1 MTMWRLSVAAAAL
14 LAVGAPRSSF
24 AQVDPD
30 AGLLEPPDAGLS
42 LLRPTLDDAG
52 APELAPAPSPALS
65 DAGAPASAESPS
77 ADAGTPATPADALAD
92 APKKKKPLP
101 KGFTGIVGVVT
112 DSLSGEGLIE
122 ATVKVVAGG
131 KKSAL
136 TDVDGE
142 YRLKLPPGTYDL
154 RIFYALYEG
163 RRVQNVEVKAGEVTR
178 LDVRLEAKS
187 TAIKEVVVEAK
198 ADKRNE
204 SALLM
209 ERKKAPVVQDSIGAQ
224 EIAKTPDNNA
234 GEAAR
239 RVVGVTLV
247 DNKYVFI
254 RGLGGRYVQ
263 TLLNSTI
270 MPSPEPDEPSVPL
283 DLFPTALVSNLNVLK
298 TYTPDLPAQFGGGS
312 LTVDTNTFPTKFEFK
327 LRGTFGVDTAT
338 TFQQRPTAPSSAVEA
353 FGLRD
358 PARDLPSVFP
368 TDRAFQQST
377 DRNRPGV
384 TPEQQQEGGRA
395 LPNRWTP
402 GSVAAAP
409 NGSFGVQVG
418 DTIKLG
424 GERRLGYLAALQ
436 WGRRERTRR
445 IFVADVSGSENA
457 LEVEN
462 PTDSLISSV
471 SASTSALGNIGFQF
485 NRDNEVNLLVLGL
498 TNAENVAVTA
508 AGPETLSAMQDQVNN
523 RLQFTQRQLLF
534 TQLKGFHRISALA
547 DLEVEWQGNY
557 SRVVRP
563 EPDIRD
569 SRYFVSPDTREL
581 NLRLQPNSA
590 ERFFLSLTEDSG
602 GGNASATLPFR
613 SFRFKAGGF
622 GQYQARTFEGRRF
635 RFFELRRPTPTG
647 GAEDVLTSDRIGPG
661 AGTQFF
667 LAESTLGQDSYTS
680 SLAIWGGFGLVEW
693 KATDWLRAQAGVRY
707 EGSAQRVAVG
717 SPFAT
722 DANTRPPIDRQYH
735 NPVPSLNVTW
745 SPLATLNVR
754 AAYSY
759 TLARPSFRELSPF
772 LFFDMVRRRNIAGN
786 PELLQ
791 TTIHHADVRAE
802 WFPTDTEVFA
812 VSGFGKQFINP
823 IERVVVGQ
831 ASNFDFGFRNAD
843 AAQLL
848 GLELEARTTLGRLSP
863 VLKDLRLGA
872 NGSLIW
878 SRVLLTNTVG
888 QLGNTDRPLQGQSP
902 WVLNAFVTW
911 AKPEWGTELGV
922 FYNVYGPRISEVAVA
937 PLPDFYEQPVHKV
950 DVTFS
955 QAFGRGFQLKVGV
968 ANALNQN
975 LRIQQADVEVFR
987 EQLGVQ
993 FNASLAWTMPT
1004 QGK

>member
-1 MTMWRLSVAAAAL
+1 MTTTLPTLLSLAL
-14 LAVGAPRSSF
+14 ALAPAFAGAQDADAGEDTGSF
-24 AQVDPD
+24 DAGSQVED
-30 AGLLEPPDAGLS
+30 AGLLEAGSVLEDAGL
-42 LLRPTLDDAG
+42 TETAVDAG
-52 APELAPAPSPALS
+52 FV
-65 DAGAPASAESPS
+65 DV
-77 ADAGTPATPADALAD
+77 DAGTPPPSD
-92 APKKKKPLP
+92 APVAKKPLP
-101 KGFTGIVGVVT
+101 KNFVGIVGLVT
-112 DSLSGEGLIE
+112 DAQSGEGLIE

-154 RIFYALYEG
+154 RVFYALYEG
-163 RRVQNVEVKAGEVTR
+163 RRVTNVEVKAGEVTR
-178 LDVRLEAKS
+178 LDVTLEAKS
-187 TAIKEVVVEAK
+187 RAIKEVVVEAK

-204 SALLM
+204 KALLQ

-224 EIAKTPDNNA
+224 EIARTPDSNA

-283 DLFPTALVSNLNVLK
+283 DLFPTALLSNLNVLK
-298 TYTPDLPAQFGGGS
+298 TYAADLPGQFGGGS
-312 LTVDTNTFPTKFEFK
+312 LTIDTSTFPTKFELK
-327 LRGTFGVDTAT
+327 LRGALAVDTAT
-338 TFQQRPTAPSSAVEA
+338 TFQQRPSAPSALGEA
-353 FGLRD
+353 FGIRD
-358 PARDLPSVFP
+358 PSRDLPAVFP
-368 TDRAFQQST
+368 ADRPFQQST
-377 DRNRPGV
+377 DRNRPGI
-384 TPEQQQEGGRA
+384 TPEQQQAGGRA

-409 NGSFGVQVG
+409 NGSFSAEVG

-424 GERRLGYLAALQ
+424 GDRRLGYLAAFQ

-445 IFVADVSGSENA
+445 TFVADVSGTGNE

-471 SASTSALGNIGFQF
+471 SASTSALANIGLQF

-498 TNAENVAVTA
+498 TNAENQAVTA
-508 AGPETLSAMQDQVNN
+508 SGPETLSANQDQVNN

-534 TQLKGFHRISALA
+534 AQLKGFHRISALA
-547 DLEVEWQGNY
+547 DLEVEWHANY
-557 SRVVRP
+557 SRVFRP

-569 SRYFVSPDTREL
+569 SRYFLTSGTDEL

-602 GGNASATLPFR
+602 GGNVSATLPFR
-613 SFRFKAGGF
+613 AFRFKVGSFA
-622 GQYQARTFEGRRF
+622 QYQARTFEGRRF
-635 RFFELRRPTPTG
+635 RYFELRRPTPTG
-647 GAEDVLTSDRIGPG
+647 LAETVLTTEQIGPG
-661 AGTQFF
+661 TGTQFF
-667 LAESTLGQDSYTS
+667 VAESTLGQDSYTS
-680 SLAIWGGFGLVEW
+680 SLAVWGGFGLVEW
-693 KATDWLRAQAGVRY
+693 AATDWLRAQAGIRY
-707 EGSAQRVAVG
+707 EGSAQVVAVG

-722 DANTRPPIDRQYH
+722 DANMKPPIERRYH
-735 NPVPSLNVTW
+735 NPVPSLNFTW
-745 SPLATLNVR
+745 SPTQTVNVR

-791 TTIHHADVRAE
+791 TTIHHGDVRVE

-812 VSGFGKQFINP
+812 LSGFAKQFINP

-831 ASNFDFGFRNAD
+831 ASNFDFGYRNAD
-843 AAQLL
+843 AAQLF
-848 GLELEARTTLGRLSP
+848 GVELEARTSLGRLAP
-863 VLKDLRLGA
+863 ALKEVRLGA
-872 NGSLIW
+872 NGSLIS

-911 AKPEWGTELGV
+911 TKPEWGTELGV

-937 PLPDFYEQPVHKV
+937 PLPDFTEQPVHKV
-950 DVTFS
+950 DFTFA
-955 QAFGRGFQLKVGV
+955 QRLGGGFQLKLGV

-975 LRIQQADVEVFR
+975 LRIQQAGVEVFR

-993 FNASLAWTMPT
+993 CNASLAWTMPT
-1004 QGK
+1004 KGK

>member
-1 MTMWRLSVAAAAL
+1 MTTLRLSALAAMAVLLVGAPLAAQAQPLDDGGVAATDAKETPPSPAPLDGGALAVSLADAGASPALAVEPTPQSGAGATAAAA
-14 LAVGAPRSSF
+14 P
-24 AQVDPD
+24 Q
-30 AGLLEPPDAGLS
+30 
-42 LLRPTLDDAG
+42 
-52 APELAPAPSPALS
+52 
-65 DAGAPASAESPS
+65 AE
-77 ADAGTPATPADALAD
+77 

-101 KGFTGIVGVVT
+101 KGFTGVVGVVT
-112 DSLSGEGLIE
+112 DALSGEGLIE
-122 ATVKVVAGG
+122 ATVKVVAGA

-198 ADKRNE
+198 ADRRNE

-263 TLLNSTI
+263 TLLNSSI

-283 DLFPTALVSNLNVLK
+283 DLFPTALMSNLNVLK

-312 LTVDTNTFPTKFEFK
+312 LTIDTNTFPTKFELK
-327 LRGTFGVDTAT
+327 LRAALGGDTAT
-338 TFQQRPTAPSSAVEA
+338 TFQQRPSAPSSLGEA

-358 PARDLPSVFP
+358 PSRELPSVFP
-368 TDRAFQQST
+368 TDRSFQQST
-377 DRNRPGV
+377 DPGRPGI
-384 TPEQQQEGGRA
+384 TPEQQQAGGRA
-395 LPNRWTP
+395 LVNRWTP
-402 GSVAAAP
+402 ASVAASP
-409 NGSFGVQVG
+409 NGSFGAQVG
-418 DTIKLG
+418 DTLKLG
-424 GERRLGYLAALQ
+424 GERRLGYLAAVQ

-445 IFVADVSGSENA
+445 IFVADVSGSEGT

-471 SASTSALGNIGFQF
+471 SASTSALANVGFQF
-485 NRDNEVNLLVLGL
+485 DRDNEVNLLVLGL
-498 TNAENVAVTA
+498 TNAENLAVTA

-523 RLQFTQRQLLF
+523 RLQFTQRQLFF
-534 TQLKGFHRISALA
+534 TQLKGFHRVSALA
-547 DLEVEWQGNY
+547 DLEVEWQGTY
-557 SRVVRP
+557 SRVFRP

-569 SRYFVSPDTREL
+569 SRYFVNPDSGEL

-590 ERFFLSLTEDSG
+590 ERFFLSLTEDSAG
-602 GGNASATLPFR
+602 GTASATLPFR
-613 SFRFKAGGF
+613 GFRFKVGGF

-635 RFFELRRPTPTG
+635 RFFELRRPTPAG
-647 GAEDVLTSDRIGPG
+647 LAESVLTADRVGPG
-661 AGTQFF
+661 AGTQYF

-680 SLAIWGGFGLVEW
+680 SLALWGGYGLVEW

-707 EGSAQRVAVG
+707 EGSAQVVAVG
-717 SPFAT
+717 SAFAT
-722 DANTRPPIDRQYH
+722 DANVRPPIDRRYH

-754 AAYSY
+754 AGYSY

-772 LFFDMVRRRNIAGN
+772 LFFDMVRRRNVAGN

-791 TTIHHADVRAE
+791 TTIHHGDVRAE
-802 WFPTDTEVFA
+802 WFPTDTEVVALSAFA
-812 VSGFGKQFINP
+812 KQFINP

-843 AAQLL
+843 AAELL
-848 GLELEARTTLGRLSP
+848 GLELEARTSLGRLGP
-863 VLKDLRLGA
+863 ALKDAKLGA
-872 NGSLIW
+872 NGALIS
-878 SRVLLTNTVG
+878 SRVRLANTVG

-911 AKPEWGTELGV
+911 AKPEWGTEVGV

>member
-1 MTMWRLSVAAAAL
+1 MTTVRLGAVVVWLLVVGGSTVA
-14 LAVGAPRSSF
+14 V
-24 AQVDPD
+24 AQGPGEVD
-30 AGLLEPPDAGLS
+30 GGMEPA
-42 LLRPTLDDAG
+42 PTLDAGALEVAPPLAEVMDAG
-52 APELAPAPSPALS
+52 VVEVAPAPL
-65 DAGAPASAESPS
+65 DAGVIDATLAQPVVDPMAE
-77 ADAGTPATPADALAD
+77 T
-92 APKKKKPLP
+92 PKKKKPLP

-122 ATVKVVAGG
+122 ATVKVIAGG

-187 TAIKEVVVEAK
+187 TAIKEVIVEAK

-224 EIAKTPDNNA
+224 EIARTPDNNA

-263 TLLNSTI
+263 TLLNSSI

-283 DLFPTALVSNLNVLK
+283 DLFPTALLSNLNVLK

-312 LTVDTNTFPTKFEFK
+312 LTVDTNTFPTKFELK
-327 LRGTFGVDTAT
+327 LRGTFGVDTVT
-338 TFQQRPTAPSSAVEA
+338 TFQQRPTAPSSVSEA
-353 FGLRD
+353 FGFRN

-368 TDRAFQQST
+368 DDRAFQQST
-377 DRNRPGV
+377 DRNRPGI

-409 NGSFGVQVG
+409 NGSFGAQVG

-424 GERRLGYLAALQ
+424 AERRLGYLAAVQ

-445 IFVADVSGSENA
+445 IFVADVSASEGG
-457 LEVEN
+457 LEIEN

-471 SASTSALGNIGFQF
+471 SASTSALANIGFQF

-498 TNAENVAVTA
+498 TNAENQAVTA
-508 AGPETLSAMQDQVNN
+508 AGPETLSAMQEQENY
-523 RLQFTQRQLLF
+523 RLQFTQRQLVF
-534 TQLKGFHRISALA
+534 AQLKGFHRISALA

-557 SRVVRP
+557 SRVERP

-569 SRYFVSPDTREL
+569 SRYFISPDTGAL

-590 ERFFLSLTEDSG
+590 ERFFLSLSEDSG

-613 SFRFKAGGF
+613 GFRFKVGGF

-635 RFFELRRPTPTG
+635 RFFEVRRPTPTG
-647 GAEDVLTSDRIGPG
+647 VAEEVLTPESIGPG
-661 AGTQFF
+661 PGTQFI
-667 LAESTLGQDSYTS
+667 LSESTLGQDSYRS
-680 SLAIWGGFGLVEW
+680 SLALWGGFGLVEW
-693 KATDWLRAQAGVRY
+693 KAAEWLRVQAGVRY
-707 EGSAQRVAVG
+707 EGSAQVVTVG

-722 DANTRPPIDRQYH
+722 DSNMRPPIDRRYH

-745 SPLATLNVR
+745 SPLSTVNVR

-791 TTIHHADVRAE
+791 TTIHHGDVRAE

-812 VSGFGKQFINP
+812 LGKQFINP

-848 GLELEARTTLGRLSP
+848 GVELEARTSLGRLTP
-863 VLKDLRLGA
+863 ALKDVRLGA
-872 NGSLIW
+872 NGSLIY
-878 SRVLLTNTVG
+878 SRVVLTNTVG

-922 FYNVYGPRISEVAVA
+922 FYNVYGPRISEVAVN

-955 QAFGRGFQLKVGV
+955 QAFGKGFQFKAGV

-975 LRIQQADVEVFR
+975 LRIQQADVVVFR